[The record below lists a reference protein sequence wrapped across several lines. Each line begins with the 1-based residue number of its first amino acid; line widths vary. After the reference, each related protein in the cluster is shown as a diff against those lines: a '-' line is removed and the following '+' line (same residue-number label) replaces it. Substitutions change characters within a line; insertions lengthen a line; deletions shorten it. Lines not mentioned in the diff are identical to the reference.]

1 MENLCL
7 MPVFHRKY
15 RLDCFQ
21 IIRFSRYQA
30 LIDIQFSHHIKIF
43 TSVNLKPGNLR
54 FRLHISV
61 RFCTRKDCAG
71 LIDCDPH
78 FIFYSILPQP
88 HRDMSGQ
95 PLFKQA
101 WEGVV
106 KALKCRSIWLVSFNI
121 FLVYSVYCGLTYFIP
136 FLEDAYALPATL
148 VGVYGIINQYGLKMV
163 GGPVGGFLADK
174 ALHSTTKYLRIGF
187 VIVAIILGIFSFLPH
202 ESMGIAA
209 GMTITL
215 CISAC
220 VYSMRAVY
228 FAPMDEVSVPREI
241 TGSAMSMA
249 SFIGY
254 LPGAFM
260 YAVYGGILDSFSGLS
275 GYRIVFII
283 MTVFAVC
290 GVLLSTFIVR
300 KLVKKN

>member
-1 MENLCL
+1 MTAVRITGEWNFFC
-7 MPVFHRKY
+7 PHDRRK
-15 RLDCFQ
+15 RRRDIDQVHARDLS
-21 IIRFSRYQA
+21 FSDPLAGDHERS
-30 LIDIQFSHHIKIF
+30 SHLRELLAV
-43 TSVNLKPGNLR
+43 SVLR
-54 FRLHISV
+54 FLGQRGPQIVTCNVIPYLISFLSSATVTGTPVALNSSAWRFVMPESVISLEISSTPHIL
-61 RFCTRKDCAG
+61 TRELTPSLELSA
-71 LIDCDPH
+71 IT
-78 FIFYSILPQP
+78 I
-88 HRDMSGQ
+88 
-95 PLFKQA
+95 
-101 WEGVV
+101 
-106 KALKCRSIWLVSFNI
+106 VSAAA
-121 FLVYSVYCGLTYFIP
+121 S
-136 FLEDAYALPATL
+136 
-148 VGVYGIINQYGLKMV
+148 
-163 GGPVGGFLADK
+163 
-174 ALHSTTKYLRIGF
+174 
-187 VIVAIILGIFSFLPH
+187 IILGIFSFLPH

-275 GYRIVFII
+275 GYRIVFIM

-300 KLVKKN
+300 KLVKKS

>member
-1 MENLCL
+1 
-7 MPVFHRKY
+7 MPESVIS
-15 RLDCFQ
+15 LE
-21 IIRFSRYQA
+21 IS
-30 LIDIQFSHHIKIF
+30 STPHI
-43 TSVNLKPGNLR
+43 L
-54 FRLHISV
+54 
-61 RFCTRKDCAG
+61 TRELTPSLELSA
-71 LIDCDPH
+71 IT
-78 FIFYSILPQP
+78 I
-88 HRDMSGQ
+88 
-95 PLFKQA
+95 
-101 WEGVV
+101 
-106 KALKCRSIWLVSFNI
+106 VSAAA
-121 FLVYSVYCGLTYFIP
+121 S
-136 FLEDAYALPATL
+136 
-148 VGVYGIINQYGLKMV
+148 
-163 GGPVGGFLADK
+163 
-174 ALHSTTKYLRIGF
+174 
-187 VIVAIILGIFSFLPH
+187 IILGTFSFLPH

-275 GYRIVFII
+275 GYRIVFIM

-300 KLVKKN
+300 KLVKKS

>member
-1 MENLCL
+1 
-7 MPVFHRKY
+7 
-15 RLDCFQ
+15 
-21 IIRFSRYQA
+21 
-30 LIDIQFSHHIKIF
+30 
-43 TSVNLKPGNLR
+43 
-54 FRLHISV
+54 
-61 RFCTRKDCAG
+61 
-71 LIDCDPH
+71 
-78 FIFYSILPQP
+78 
-88 HRDMSGQ
+88 
-95 PLFKQA
+95 
-101 WEGVV
+101 
-106 KALKCRSIWLVSFNI
+106 
-121 FLVYSVYCGLTYFIP
+121 
-136 FLEDAYALPATL
+136 
-148 VGVYGIINQYGLKMV
+148 
-163 GGPVGGFLADK
+163 
-174 ALHSTTKYLRIGF
+174 
-187 VIVAIILGIFSFLPH
+187 
-202 ESMGIAA
+202 MGIAA

-275 GYRIVFII
+275 GYRIVFIM

-300 KLVKKN
+300 KLVKKS